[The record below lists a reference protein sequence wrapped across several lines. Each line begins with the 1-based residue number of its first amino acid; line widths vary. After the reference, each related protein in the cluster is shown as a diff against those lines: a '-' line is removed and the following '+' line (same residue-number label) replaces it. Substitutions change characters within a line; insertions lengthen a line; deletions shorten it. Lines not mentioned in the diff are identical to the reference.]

1 VKQMVFLPKTKADGA
16 GGFTSCFLIGHGN
29 TLLLYEQEGKSF
41 LSEAIAKQ
49 WAEATARTL
58 ITGAKKGKVF
68 RVSGVWYF
76 QDLQGAIR
84 AVGIDDFV
92 IGQGCHVGRL

>member
-1 VKQMVFLPKTKADGA
+1 MVFLPKTKADGA

-49 WAEATARTL
+49 WAEATARRMEEACEHILAVNGYTL
-58 ITGAKKGKVF
+58 KK
-68 RVSGVWYF
+68 
-76 QDLQGAIR
+76 
-84 AVGIDDFV
+84 
-92 IGQGCHVGRL
+92 